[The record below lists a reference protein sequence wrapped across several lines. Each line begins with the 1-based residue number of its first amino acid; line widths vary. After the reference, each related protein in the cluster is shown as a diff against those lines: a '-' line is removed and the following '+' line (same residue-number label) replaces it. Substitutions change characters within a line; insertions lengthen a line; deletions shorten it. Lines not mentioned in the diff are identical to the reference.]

1 MNYKIYILFLFLLP
15 LTVFGQKKYTPNWG
29 LIYFGD
35 TILIDHTEILVGEWL
50 DYVYYN
56 DPTQY
61 PSYLKSGGIDLS
73 DLEKSKL
80 KKQKIDTSLLPD
92 LKVIEHLEGSYV
104 FNGCSDC
111 ELLRFSSIACKVQL
125 PFPTDSLLN
134 KKSKVRL
141 LKYLNTPITGIS
153 YNQAIDFCKWRTM
166 TDSLRYF
173 TPPDWT
179 NLGVARARITHG
191 ESYIFS
197 LPTPQE
203 FDNINPNQ
211 DSIANRKGII
221 ANYNYKN
228 AQYSTKKSKAIE
240 NDECGKTLMKFYSFF
255 DSNKG
260 IYETTVDMQ
269 GNAAEMTSVKGIAKG
284 GSYFH
289 NANESLKGKNNLYT
303 KPEAWLGFRCVARR
317 RK

>member
-1 MNYKIYILFLFLLP
+1 MNYKIYILCLFLLP
-15 LTVFGQKKYTPNWG
+15 VTVFGQKKYTPNWG

-61 PSYLKSGGIDLS
+61 PSYLKNGGIDLS

-80 KKQKIDTSLLPD
+80 KKQKINTSLLPD
-92 LKVIEHLEGSYV
+92 LNVIGHLEGSYV
-104 FNGCSDC
+104 FNGCNDC

-134 KKSKVRL
+134 KQSKIRL
-141 LKYLNTPITGIS
+141 LKYLKTPITGIS

-166 TDSLRYF
+166 TDSLRYYIAPGEAIPF
-173 TPPDWT
+173 IT
-179 NLGVARARITHG
+179 NG

-197 LPTPQE
+197 LPTPEE

-228 AQYSTKKSKAIE
+228 AQYSMKKSKSIE
-240 NDECGKTLMKFYSFF
+240 NDECGKTLMKFYRFF

-289 NANESLKGKNNLYT
+289 YANESLKGKNNLYT